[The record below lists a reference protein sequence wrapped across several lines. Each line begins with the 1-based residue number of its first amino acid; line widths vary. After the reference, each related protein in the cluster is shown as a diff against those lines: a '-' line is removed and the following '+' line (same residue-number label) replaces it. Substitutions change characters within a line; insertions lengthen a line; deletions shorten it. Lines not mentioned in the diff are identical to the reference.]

1 MAKAQTD
8 KVEIEATEAQKF
20 DLSGHVTVLIPI
32 TTDPR
37 GGIIPQQLLTVS
49 DKSVPE
55 GAEILGEPAA
65 VRANG
70 EMVLISDAGGI
81 VYVPAADLK
90 DYPGYAR
97 AVEGVHF

>member
-1 MAKAQTD
+1 MAKTQTD
-8 KVEIEATEAQKF
+8 TIEAEANTASKF

-32 TTDPR
+32 TTGPS
-37 GGIIPQQLLTVS
+37 GELVPQQILTLS
-49 DKSVPE
+49 EKSVPE
-55 GAEILGEPAA
+55 GAEILGEPAP

-70 EMVLISDAGGI
+70 EMVLVSSSGG
-81 VYVPAADLK
+81 VCYVPAADLK

>member
-1 MAKAQTD
+1 MAKTQTD
-8 KVEIEATEAQKF
+8 KVEIEASDAQKF

-32 TTDPR
+32 TTDPS

-55 GAEILGEPAA
+55 GAEVLGEPAS

-70 EMVLISDAGGI
+70 EMVLVSSTGGI
-81 VYVPAADLK
+81 CYVPAADLK

-97 AVEGVHF
+97 AVEGIHF